1 MKKLLAML
9 ALAVLITG
17 CYAKESN
24 KDYDKTEEPK
34 RESINY
40 GIDHR
45 VSNNWSFY
53 HYYVYICNKSSSVH

>member
-17 CYAKESN
+17 CLYAGKESN

-34 RESINY
+34 ARRY
-40 GIDHR
+40 
-45 VSNNWSFY
+45 
-53 HYYVYICNKSSSVH
+53 